1 MPKVTDTYALAY
13 AACGELLS
21 ELGRFPTIDLVRTRI
36 GVNSPA
42 TIKKAITEWTV
53 QFAAQQLERQQRPGV
68 PALLLEHLEQ
78 LWGLAVNEARATYR
92 EQEQAYQTQV
102 QSLAAEL
109 TGQQQLVRELSETLS
124 EARQALVQHEAAQQR
139 LHASLAEAEQ
149 TRQALQ
155 QHLAARDVELA
166 RLNQQLQ
173 VEQQRHQQQQAQDQ
187 AWFARRL
194 IEERLFIEGKYQDEV
209 ARLKQQLT
217 SLSESEASLRQLCAS
232 LTHQQ
237 VRLEQALQAATAQ
250 PKTAPRFN
258 ERHPPR
264 LIKATRR

>member
-1 MPKVTDTYALAY
+1 MPKLTDTYALAY
-13 AACGELLS
+13 AACSEILS

-102 QSLAAEL
+102 QNLAAEL
-109 TGQQQLVRELSETLS
+109 TGQQQLVSELNQTLS
-124 EARQALVQHEAAQQR
+124 EARQALAQHEATQQR
-139 LHASLAEAEQ
+139 LHERLAQSEQ
-149 TRQALQ
+149 RVQALQ
-155 QHLAARDVELA
+155 QQLATRDNELA
-166 RLNQQLQ
+166 QLYQ
-173 VEQQRHQQQQAQDQ
+173 KLQAEQQRHQQQHEQDQ

-194 IEERLFIEGKYQDEV
+194 VEERLFIEGKHQDDV
-209 ARLKQQLT
+209 QRLKQQLV
-217 SLSESEASLRQLCAS
+217 SLSESEQGLRQLCVS
-232 LTHQQ
+232 LKHQQ
-237 VRLEQALQAATAQ
+237 LRLEQALQTATAQ
-250 PKTAPRFN
+250 PKTLPRFN
-258 ERHPPR
+258 ERYQQRLAKSKPR
-264 LIKATRR
+264 